1 MLQDVRYSLR
11 ALARQPSFTCAA
23 VLVLG
28 LAVGVNTAVF
38 SLINSLLL
46 RPLPVRAPHELGFVY
61 YSGEQGGISYSD
73 YLQLVEKTDAFSGVA
88 ARAGDLARLHI
99 VSSGVSSGAEELVT
113 LYGEMVSQ
121 NYFDVLGVRPRMGR
135 AFDAGDGSLAATPLA
150 VISETL
156 WRTHFACGSRYSRTP
171 APHRKPR
178 VPGALHGHEGLHHRR
193 RHAGGVPWH
202 RQSVAAGACT
212 GCSCR
217 NGRSTAPR
225 TTRERIDPI
234 GRAPALPIGR
244 LKPGVSFSQARAAVD
259 VAGRDIIQHQPYRVE
274 GNPTYVLEDAP
285 RLRLPFQGAF
295 RFSVPRLVAAL
306 IAVATLLMVIAATNL
321 AGMLLARGVAR
332 RAEIGIRLSL
342 GAGKARLMRQL
353 LVESLLLAVGGTL
366 AGLALARVL
375 VIVALRE
382 IPRLPG
388 MYAAALSADVPLDW
402 RVLLFAAATCF
413 GTALVVGLMPA
424 IAAVRVD
431 LLSSLA
437 GGGAGVPRQSR
448 SRMRR
453 LVLVPQVALALMLL
467 LVSGVLVRSLLRV
480 ELASPGYD
488 PVHVV
493 LLNIQLPFQG
503 TLQTNEDYAAER
515 DRLRAVIARILARAA
530 AVPEVQS
537 AAITQETIQD
547 VALAE
552 SGTTIIARSDYGKA
566 NAYKGATTGYI
577 SADYFKTMGI
587 PLLRGRPFDVRD
599 AVPVAATT
607 IVSERLAHELWPGRD
622 PIGEAIAFHSPQSR
636 MPPRWME
643 VVGVAK
649 SVTLPLEVFPRPVF
663 YVPIE
668 SSPHGSTL
676 AVRGTGHPAQLIDRV
691 KKAVAG
697 SGDGV
702 IVARARTLTEAVAAV
717 RYPRRFSAALLGVSG
732 LAGMILMSV
741 GVFGL
746 MSYAVAQRVAEIG
759 VRMVL
764 GAQRRDVIRLILF
777 DGAGV
782 VVAGIVIGFALA
794 FSGIRYASHAIV
806 PLPDADRT
814 DLHRRP
820 GRPDSG
826 GAAGVLS
833 PGAPRRAR
841 RSARRAAEFMTRAV
855 LHTALL
861 LIVLTAA
868 RPHAGDRVPSVKD
881 VMRRVA
887 DYVSAYGEKAAVVVG
902 TERYTQE
909 TNGNTA
915 DAQRTRATVA
925 EFAIVKVADHSGMA
939 GIQGC
944 DRGGRPASHRQGR
957 SAGPAADVAGRA
969 LR

>member
-11 ALARQPSFTCAA
+11 ALARQPSFACTA

-46 RPLPVRAPHELGFVY
+46 RPLPVHAPHELGFVY
-61 YSGEQGGISYSD
+61 YSGEGGISYSN
-73 YLQLVEKTDAFSGVA
+73 YLQLLEKTDAFSGLA

-99 VSSGVSSGAEELVT
+99 VSSGASSGVDELVT

-156 WRTHFACGSRYSRTP
+156 WRTHFGADPDILGRALRIESPAYQGRYMGTKDYTIVGVMPAEFRGTGSPWQP
-171 APHRKPR
+171 AVYWVLLPQRALDRASHDPR
-178 VPGALHGHEGLHHRR
+178 
-193 RHAGGVPWH
+193 
-202 RQSVAAGACT
+202 
-212 GCSCR
+212 
-217 NGRSTAPR
+217 
-225 TTRERIDPI
+225 RIDPI

-244 LKPGVSFSQARAAVD
+244 LKPGVSFFQARAAVD

-480 ELASPGYD
+480 ELASAGYD

-493 LLNIQLPFQG
+493 LLNIQLPFHG

-515 DRLRAVIARILARAA
+515 DRLRAVIARMLARAA

-806 PLPDADRT
+806 PLPDADPLT
-814 DLHRRP
+814 FVVVP
-820 GRPDSG
+820 
-826 GAAGVLS
+826 AVLIAVVLLACYL
-833 PGAPRRAR
+833 P
-841 RSARRAAEFMTRAV
+841 ARRAARVDPLVV
-855 LHTALL
+855 L
-861 LIVLTAA
+861 
-868 RPHAGDRVPSVKD
+868 RNS
-881 VMRRVA
+881 
-887 DYVSAYGEKAAVVVG
+887 
-902 TERYTQE
+902 
-909 TNGNTA
+909 
-915 DAQRTRATVA
+915 
-925 EFAIVKVADHSGMA
+925 
-939 GIQGC
+939 
-944 DRGGRPASHRQGR
+944 
-957 SAGPAADVAGRA
+957 
-969 LR
+969 

>member
-11 ALARQPSFTCAA
+11 ALTRQPAFACTA

-61 YSGEQGGISYSD
+61 HSDENVGGLSYAN
-73 YLQLVEKTDAFSGVA
+73 YLQLVQKTDAFSGLA
-88 ARAGDLARLHI
+88 ARSGDIARLQMA
-99 VSSGVSSGAEELVT
+99 GELIT
-113 LYGEMVSQ
+113 LYGEMISQ
-121 NYFDVLGVRPRMGR
+121 NYFDVLGVAPRMGR
-135 AFDAGDGSLAATPLA
+135 AFSADDGSLAATPLA

-156 WRTHFACGSRYSRTP
+156 WRTHFAADPDILGRALRIESPAYQGRYMGTRDYTIVGVMPAEFRGTGSPWQP
-171 APHRKPR
+171 ATYWVLLPQRALDRAAHDPR
-178 VPGALHGHEGLHHRR
+178 
-193 RHAGGVPWH
+193 
-202 RQSVAAGACT
+202 
-212 GCSCR
+212 
-217 NGRSTAPR
+217 
-225 TTRERIDPI
+225 RIDPV
-234 GRAPALPIGR
+234 GTAPVTPIGR
-244 LKPGVSFSQARAAVD
+244 LKPGVTFSRARAAVD
-259 VAGRDIIQHQPYRVE
+259 TAGRDIIQNQPHRVE
-274 GNPTYVLEDAP
+274 GNRSYILEQAP

-306 IAVATLLMVIAATNL
+306 FAIATLLMVIAATNL

-342 GAGKARLMRQL
+342 GAGTARLMRQL
-353 LVESLLLAVGGTL
+353 LVESLLLAVGGTI

-375 VIVALRE
+375 VVVALRE

-388 MYAAALSADVPLDW
+388 MYPAALSADVPLDW
-402 RVLLFAAATCF
+402 RVLSFAAATCF
-413 GTALVVGLMPA
+413 GTALLVGLMPA
-424 IAAVRVD
+424 FAAVRID

-437 GGGAGVPRQSR
+437 GGGAGVPRRSR

-453 LVLVPQVALALMLL
+453 LVLVPQVAVALMLL

-493 LLNIQLPFQG
+493 LLNIQLPFQPS
-503 TLQTNEDYAAER
+503 LRTNEDYAAER
-515 DRLRAVIARILARAA
+515 ARIRGTLARVLARAA

-547 VALAE
+547 VALPE
-552 SGTTIIARSDYGKA
+552 SGTTIIARSDFGNA

-587 PLLRGRPFDVRD
+587 PLLRGRPFDARD
-599 AVPVAATT
+599 ALPVAATT
-607 IVSERLAHELWPGRD
+607 IVSERLAQELWPGKD

-643 VVGVAK
+643 VVGIAK

-668 SSPHGSTL
+668 SSAHGSTL
-676 AVRGTGHPAQLIDRV
+676 AVRGTGHPALLIDRV
-691 KKAVAG
+691 KKAVAVA
-697 SGDGV
+697 GDGV
-702 IVARARTLTEAVAAV
+702 IVSRARPLADAVTAG

-764 GAQRRDVIRLILF
+764 GAQRRDVIRLIVL

-782 VVAGIVIGFALA
+782 VIAGIVIGFALA
-794 FSGIRYASHAIV
+794 YSGIRYASHAIV
-806 PLPDADRT
+806 PLPDADPLT
-814 DLHRRP
+814 FIVVPAILI
-820 GRPDSG
+820 
-826 GAAGVLS
+826 AVVLLACYL
-833 PGAPRRAR
+833 P
-841 RSARRAAEFMTRAV
+841 ARRAARVDPLVV
-855 LHTALL
+855 L
-861 LIVLTAA
+861 
-868 RPHAGDRVPSVKD
+868 RNS
-881 VMRRVA
+881 
-887 DYVSAYGEKAAVVVG
+887 
-902 TERYTQE
+902 
-909 TNGNTA
+909 
-915 DAQRTRATVA
+915 
-925 EFAIVKVADHSGMA
+925 
-939 GIQGC
+939 
-944 DRGGRPASHRQGR
+944 
-957 SAGPAADVAGRA
+957 
-969 LR
+969 